1 MSAPCSRVTAATPV
15 TTAIALPP
23 WAFRGTYDSGEQQ
36 ACRAELV
43 AGRRGPVAPAQP
55 QGGHG
60 SLREGR
66 GAPAAAC
73 APPAPGVCLCAWAAR
88 GGPMRPGLPRGES
101 GEAREPGAALPCPA
115 RLCLAPTRAG
125 SPAQVRPRRP
135 EPRPPAGRGLARPGP
150 PAAPRPLS
158 PAGAGPEPR
167 QGECP
172 AVRGGD
178 RPGPRGGGVETMPG
192 GRPAPPLPRPRPA
205 VG

>member
-36 ACRAELV
+36 ACRAKVV

-150 PAAPRPLS
+150 ARPRLPARSRPLEPARS
-158 PAGAGPEPR
+158 PVRVSVRRCAAGTGPALGAGA
-167 QGECP
+167 
-172 AVRGGD
+172 
-178 RPGPRGGGVETMPG
+178 
-192 GRPAPPLPRPRPA
+192 
-205 VG
+205 

>member
-101 GEAREPGAALPCPA
+101 GEAREPGAALPCPPLSGPDA
-115 RLCLAPTRAG
+115 GRLPRPGAAAAPRA
-125 SPAQVRPRRP
+125 
-135 EPRPPAGRGLARPGP
+135 PPAGGEGLGPARPGP